1 MNKTLLNSRLTASM
15 SFIALA
21 TTLAFSQPAFAQAA
35 AEADEADYGT
45 AIVVTAR
52 KREEDLLEVPLTVT
66 AITAEALAVRGVATM
81 QDVASSTPGININD
95 SSSGHADRGFQQI
108 VLRGFT
114 PVTTLATT
122 TSLFIDGV
130 VVSSPSAFTSIS
142 SPERIEILKGPQ
154 SAFFGR
160 NTFAGAINVVNRT
173 PGNDWH
179 GSASGMMG
187 TRENFRAHGDIE
199 GPLIRDYVTFRAS
212 VDYFRALR

>member
-1 MNKTLLNSRLTASM
+1 MRPLRKMPTTAPPLS
-15 SFIALA
+15 SPRA
-21 TTLAFSQPAFAQAA
+21 S
-35 AEADEADYGT
+35 
-45 AIVVTAR
+45 AR
-52 KREEDLLEVPLTVT
+52 KTSFDVPLTVT
-66 AITAEALAVRGVATM
+66 ALTAESLEVRGVATM

-160 NTFAGAINVVNRT
+160 NTFAGAINVVNQT
-173 PGNDWH
+173 PGNDLARFGFGH
-179 GSASGMMG
+179 DGHA
-187 TRENFRAHGDIE
+187 
-199 GPLIRDYVTFRAS
+199 
-212 VDYFRALR
+212 